1 MYQANKIFTEAQNFS
16 IVQTELDKVFFQQFD
31 YDSTFPGVAHATTG
45 DIFKPQDTT
54 HAAWIQSINK
64 GSGLFPAIGE
74 TVAVPLSTPHVTNKQ
89 TTAILTF
96 AQGISISKQLF
107 DDNMHGVWAADV
119 ADFAEQAKNTQ
130 DQNSFRVFRNGFTT
144 ELTADGVTFFNSAHP
159 LIGGG
164 TQSNTGTAAL
174 TPTSLNDAIT
184 NLVEQKNQA
193 GVISGNSPAVLL
205 VPPALWK
212 HAREITD
219 SALIADSGNNNVN
232 VYRSALGITV
242 WTSHWLGAAAGGS
255 DTAWF
260 LLAKRHGVTRLIRQ
274 GIETALTPWQYS
286 NNLTYWYQANFR
298 EEVFVAD
305 YAGAFGSTGTT

>member
-1 MYQANKIFTEAQNFS
+1 MFTEAQNFS

-31 YDSTFPGVAHATTG
+31 YNETFPGVARATTAE
-45 DIFKPQDTT
+45 IFKPQDTT
-54 HAAWIQSINK
+54 HAAWIQSVNK

-74 TVAVPLSTPHVTNKQ
+74 TATVPLSTPKVTNKQ
-89 TTAILTF
+89 TTRILTF
-96 AQGISISKQLF
+96 AQGIDISKQLF
-107 DDNMHGVWAADV
+107 DDNMHGVWAEDV
-119 ADFAEQAKNTQ
+119 KDFAIKAQDTQ
-130 DQNSFRVFRNGFTT
+130 DYNAFRIFRNGFTT
-144 ELTADGVTFFNSAHP
+144 ELTADGSAFFSSHT

-164 TQSNTGTAAL
+164 TQSNLITGAL
-174 TPTSLNDAIT
+174 SPTTLNNAVV
-184 NLVEQKNQA
+184 NLLEQKDQS
-193 GVISGNSPAVLL
+193 GVIRGSSPAVLL

-219 SALIADSGNNNVN
+219 SALIADVANNNVN

-242 WTSHWLGAAAGGS
+242 YTSHWLGAAAGGS

-274 GIETALTPWQYS
+274 GLETALTDWRYS
-286 NNLTYWYQANFR
+286 NNLTYRYQANFR

-305 YAGAFGSTGTT
+305 YAGAVASTGV

>member
-1 MYQANKIFTEAQNFS
+1 LFTEAQNFS

-31 YDSTFPGVAHATTG
+31 YDEAFPGVAHATTAE
-45 DIFKPQDTT
+45 IFKPQETT

-74 TVAVPLSTPHVTNKQ
+74 TQAVPLSTPHVTNKQ
-89 TTAILTF
+89 TTLIQTF
-96 AQGISISKQLF
+96 AQGIDISKQLF
-107 DDNMHGVWAADV
+107 DDNMHGVWAEDV
-119 ADFAEQAKNTQ
+119 RDFAIKAKDTQ
-130 DQNSFRVFRNGFTT
+130 DYTSFGLFRNGFTT
-144 ELTADGVTFFNSAHP
+144 ALTADGSAIFSTHT

-164 TQSNTGTAAL
+164 TQSNTGTSAL
-174 TPTSLNDAIT
+174 TPTSLNTAIV
-184 NLVEQKNQA
+184 NLMEQKDQS
-193 GVISGNSPAVLL
+193 GVIRGSAPKVLL

-242 WTSHWLGAAAGGS
+242 WTTHWLGSVAGGS

-260 LLAKRHGVTRLIRQ
+260 LLAARHGFTRLIRQ
-274 GIETALTPWQYS
+274 GLETALTDWRYS
-286 NNLTYWYQANFR
+286 NNLTYRYQANFR
-298 EEVFVAD
+298 ENYFCAD
-305 YAGAFGSTGTT
+305 YAGSYGSTGTA

>member
-1 MYQANKIFTEAQNFS
+1 MFTEAQNFS
-16 IVQTELDKVFFQQFD
+16 IVQTELDKVFFQSFD
-31 YDSTFPGVAHATTG
+31 YDETFPGVAHATTAS
-45 DIFKPQDTT
+45 IFKPQETT

-64 GSGLFPAIGE
+64 GSGLFSAIGE
-74 TVAVPLSTPHVTNKQ
+74 TATVPLSTPQVTNKQ
-89 TTAILTF
+89 TTLIATF
-96 AQGISISKQLF
+96 AQGIDISKQLF

-119 ADFAEQAKNTQ
+119 RDFAEQAKNTQ
-130 DQNSFRVFRNGFTT
+130 DFTAFGLFRNGFTT
-144 ELTADGVTFFNSAHP
+144 SLTADGVATFSASHT

-164 TQSNTGTAAL
+164 TQSNTASGAGSAL
-174 TPTSLNDAIT
+174 TPTSLNT
-184 NLVEQKNQA
+184 GLVNLMEQKNQA
-193 GVISGNSPAVLL
+193 GVISGSTAAVLL

-260 LLAKRHGVTRLIRQ
+260 LLARNHGFTRLIRQ
-274 GIETALTPWQYS
+274 GLETALTDWRYS
-286 NNLTYWYQANFR
+286 NNLTYRYQANFR
-298 EEVFVAD
+298 EAYFCAD
-305 YAGAFGSTGTT
+305 YAGSYGAAGV

>member
-1 MYQANKIFTEAQNFS
+1 MFTESQNFS

-31 YDSTFPGVAHATTG
+31 YDDTFPGVAHATTAE
-45 DIFKPQDTT
+45 IFKPQTTT
-54 HAAWIQSINK
+54 HAAWIQSVNK
-64 GSGLFPAIGE
+64 GSPLFPAIGE

-89 TTAILTF
+89 TTLINTY

-107 DDNMHGVWAADV
+107 DDNLHGVWAEDV
-119 ADFAEQAKNTQ
+119 RDFAEQAKNTQ
-130 DQNSFRVFRNGFTT
+130 DATAFGLFRLGFTT
-144 ELTADGVTFFNSAHP
+144 ALTADGVSIFNASHP

-164 TQSNTGTAAL
+164 TQSNVGAGAL
-174 TPTSLNDAIT
+174 TPTTLNDAIT
-184 NLVEQKNQA
+184 NMVEQKNQA
-193 GVISGNSPAVLL
+193 GVISGNTPSVLL

-242 WTSHWLGAAAGGS
+242 WTSHWLGAVAGGS

-260 LLAKRHGVTRLIRQ
+260 LLAKRHGFTRLIRQ
-274 GIETALTPWQYS
+274 GIETALTNWTYS
-286 NNLTYWYQANFR
+286 NNLTYFYQANFR
-298 EEVFVAD
+298 ENYFCAD
-305 YAGAFGSTGTT
+305 YAGSYGSTGLS